1 MKTKLYVLAIIGL
14 GLINVPAI
22 AQKLYTQT
30 SGEFIFSQ
38 SQASFTQEFI
48 NNYPGASLASNN
60 VRFTCF
66 FHLGQYVHYDFSNN
80 VGMFSGLA
88 IRNIGMITDETLPQQ
103 VGMPDSKAAVSYD
116 EFKIIRRQYTL
127 GIPLALKIGAFDK
140 HLYFFGGGEYEMA
153 FHFKEKYWTGNY
165 DRDGSK
171 TKDTEWFS
179 SQTPTFI
186 PSVFGGI
193 QFPYGIN
200 LKFKYYLNDFLDSGY
215 KGNGNGVAGS
225 TYDISDQSRYQE
237 SKMFYFSIC
246 WQFDTSDMMKD

>member
-1 MKTKLYVLAIIGL
+1 MRTKLYVLAIIYL
-14 GLINVPAI
+14 GLITVTAV
-22 AQKLYTQT
+22 AQNKPYTVT
-30 SGEFIFSQ
+30 SGEIIFSN
-38 SQASFTQEFI
+38 SQASFTQEFM
-48 NNYPGASLASNN
+48 NKYSGANLASNN

-88 IRNIGMITDETLPQQ
+88 IRNVGMITDETLPQQ
-103 VGMPDSKAAVSYD
+103 VAGGEGTVTYD
-116 EFKIIRRQYTL
+116 EYKIIRRQYTL

-153 FHFKEKYWTGNY
+153 FHFKEKYWTGNF

-179 SQTPTFI
+179 SQTPTFL

-193 QFPYGIN
+193 QFPYGLN
-200 LKFKYYLNDFLDSGY
+200 VKFKYYLTDFLNHDY
-215 KGNGNGVAGS
+215 KGNGNAVGGS
-225 TYDISDQSRYQE
+225 PYDVSDQSRYEQ
-237 SKMFYFSIC
+237 SNMFYFSIC
-246 WQFDTSDMMKD
+246 WQFNDADVLNFK